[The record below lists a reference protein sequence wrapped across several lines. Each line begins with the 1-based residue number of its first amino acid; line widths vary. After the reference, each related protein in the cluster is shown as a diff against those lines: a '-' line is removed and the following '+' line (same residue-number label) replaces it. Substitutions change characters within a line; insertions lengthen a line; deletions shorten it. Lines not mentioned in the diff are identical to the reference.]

1 MTNQKTRWPLIL
13 VGAVVILCLALFV
26 FLKCTGSYSSSS
38 SDSPEQSPSGTTS
51 TTYPYTT
58 EDGSLTIQSLFLSS
72 VFNSDGDG
80 ELAED
85 VASISYENTS
95 GQFIRSAHLQI
106 TLESGDELLFQLTD
120 IPADSKGIAFET
132 SSRSCNDKESITKL
146 SVNVEYETQD
156 TLSNSITCDVS
167 GIEITAKNTSGSDL
181 SQVRIMC
188 HCTLDGTLF
197 GGEIFE
203 YTIDSLPA
211 GESTVI
217 TASDCIYGDALVVRT
232 TANQ

>member
-1 MTNQKTRWPLIL
+1 MNIGKAKWPLIL
-13 VGAVVILCLALFV
+13 VAIVVVCICVVLLVHFRP
-26 FLKCTGSYSSSS
+26 
-38 SDSPEQSPSGTTS
+38 SDSPSDAPEPSSTGTAATF
-51 TTYPYTT
+51 PYST
-58 EDGSLTIQSLFLSS
+58 EDGSLEVQSLFLSS

-95 GQFIRSAHLQI
+95 GQFIRSAHLQV
-106 TLESGDELLFQLTD
+106 TLESGDQLLFQLTD
-120 IPADSKGIAFET
+120 IPAGSKGIAFET
-132 SSRSCNDKESITKL
+132 SSQSCNDKESIKKL
-146 SVNVEYETQD
+146 SVDVEYETQD
-156 TLSNSITCDVS
+156 TLNNSITCDVS
-167 GIEITAKNTSGSDL
+167 GIEITVKNTSEADL